1 MEKKSIN
8 QKFRTRTE
16 KRNNKDLKCLFNC
29 IPMLGLSG
37 DVSAQ
42 AFDHSIFLSVAPE
55 FNLFAFFFCLSLV
68 RFSTGTECFL
78 SLFFSRL
85 WTLSSLS
92 FEQRRVLLYV
102 VYYNL
107 FKEFSHLLSYH
118 HIHKIEPTPNK
129 FSQINSEVTKLIV
142 F

>member
-1 MEKKSIN
+1 
-8 QKFRTRTE
+8 
-16 KRNNKDLKCLFNC
+16 
-29 IPMLGLSG
+29 MLGLSG

-42 AFDHSIFLSVAPE
+42 AFDHSIFLSAAPE
-55 FNLFAFFFCLSLV
+55 FNSLAFFFCLSLV
-68 RFSTGTECFL
+68 RFLTGTECFL

-85 WTLSSLS
+85 WALSSLS
-92 FEQRRVLLYV
+92 FEQRRVLLHV

-129 FSQINSEVTKLIV
+129 FSQINSDRTHCLLKHKVTFPRI
-142 F
+142 FFGSWNFSRT